1 MRQIRKPKTGMVGK
15 RFKLIA
21 VLLAAGASTRMGRP
35 KMLLPWGNKTI
46 LSHSIQAWSRLADDT
61 SVIYSSADHPI
72 QAELDRLHVLP
83 RSRIPNPD
91 SSRGMFSSIQT
102 AARWTGWP
110 ENVTHWAIIL
120 GDQPHVSVATLRRLV
135 QFAQEFPEFVCQP
148 GREGKERHP
157 VEVELQGGIIYFQ
170 KAARG
175 GTRVQKILQRR
186 LLTIAQS
193 QKEFARDHDR
203 MALFAFPARLT
214 DDLREFLRK
223 LHEATERRD

>member
-21 VLLAAGASTRMGRP
+21 VLLAAGASSRMGRP

-157 VEVELQGGIIYFQ
+157 VVI
-170 KAARG
+170 
-175 GTRVQKILQRR
+175 
-186 LLTIAQS
+186 
-193 QKEFARDHDR
+193 
-203 MALFAFPARLT
+203 P
-214 DDLREFLRK
+214 REFFLALRNCE
-223 LHEATERRD
+223 EATLKDFLNARAASRRFLEIDDPALELDLDRPEDYERALRLFPPEA